1 MNTQSYVPAK
11 FQLSTAQKW
20 FLFGLLLVFVAHYE
34 GMADLVMRLNTQE
47 EYGHGYF
54 IPLIS
59 LWFLWSRKDA
69 LIARIGEF
77 SLSGPVLIAMGG
89 VGLLLVEIT
98 ATFLLIQISFL
109 LTIIGLVLA
118 YGGKSLLKV
127 SLLTIAFL
135 IFAIPLPYF
144 VGAQLSWR
152 LQLISSELGVA
163 FLRLLGN
170 SVF

>member
-1 MNTQSYVPAK
+1 MNTQSYMTAK
-11 FQLSTAQKW
+11 FQLNTAQKW
-20 FLFGLLLVFVAHYE
+20 FLFALLLAFVAHYW
-34 GMADLVMRLNTQE
+34 GLADLVMRWKTQE
-47 EYGHGYF
+47 EYGHGYL
-54 IPLIS
+54 IPLS

-89 VGLLLVEIT
+89 VGLLLSEIT

-118 YGGKSLLKV
+118 FGGKSLLKV
-127 SLLTIAFL
+127 SIIPIAFL
-135 IFAIPLPYF
+135 IFAIPLLYF

-152 LQLISSELGVA
+152 LQLISSEPGVA
-163 FLRLLGN
+163 FLRLLSN